1 MSDLRSA
8 IGAASAQEL
17 FDSASNA
24 GAKGHAQYLTPDRFA
39 QFVSLLL
46 TSTRHTILDLTAGDG
61 ALLRAARHAKSRLF
75 AVELDPL
82 AAGRITATEGSR
94 LAHVL
99 TGDVTLLA
107 PLLLDAGCEADVIVL
122 NPPWDLHFYRD
133 RLECLASSPVG
144 AVRDAFAAHDGRTAH
159 ETIDSTVATLCLGLS
174 LAHGPHGEGLLIANE
189 NTLQRLILGPGAP
202 HSALVKHC
210 WAHAVFPG
218 DVFATG
224 EAGDTGLSCPVGVL
238 WWARS
243 HTIGPAEATD
253 YLLPHWPA
261 FRKAGELAKVPG
273 LGAALQTVRLWRS
286 GSEPRSYNDHFVR
299 QLEDWEVAAE
309 EWRHRQAE
317 ASGRSRPFH
326 LFLLPDGTIGTKLSG
341 FEGRTIERDKISRL
355 HALGGKTPLQLVI
368 QRTERNLLTQVAR
381 NEGWRVDPAL
391 LTAIE
396 TALAEYHRVRA
407 PLVPLNAVQRMGYLD
422 EEDTIRCLRDLTV
435 TLKPTRSAGVPPA
448 VSPASRRPAASSPLP
463 SVTEITFRAGERYP
477 LRTVT
482 AQVDRK
488 AQKFNVAGELEDVQL
503 SGKHLAIFIGA
514 TPSPSGD
521 RGERAG
527 ERGGA
532 TIHSSSI
539 HSPPAGEAV
548 PEACF
553 MDRALLA
560 EGHTFGHGARVDA
573 TLHDLAAHFEIPE
586 VPDIASLQPADY
598 RRHLTALDELE
609 QLLTA

>member
-1 MSDLRSA
+1 MSELRSA

-17 FDSASNA
+17 FDCASNA
-24 GAKGHAQYLTPDRFA
+24 GAKGQAQYLTPDRFA
-39 QFVSLLL
+39 QFVSLPL
-46 TSTRHTILDLTAGDG
+46 TATRHTLLDLTAGDG

-99 TGDVTLLA
+99 TGDVTRIA
-107 PLLLDAGCEADVIVL
+107 PLLLDTGCEADVIVL

-133 RLECLASSPVG
+133 RLACLADSPVG

-159 ETIDSTVATLCLGLS
+159 DTIDSTVATLCLGLS

-202 HSALVKHC
+202 HAALVKHC

-224 EAGDTGLSCPVGVL
+224 EDGDTGLSCPVGVL

-273 LGAALQTVRLWRS
+273 LGATLQTVRLWRS
-286 GSEPRSYNDHFVR
+286 GSEPRSYNDHYVR

-317 ASGRSRPFH
+317 EAGRARPFH

-422 EEDTIRCLRDLTV
+422 EEDSITCLRDLTV
-435 TLKPTRSAGVPPA
+435 TLKPARSPEPGAKSPRSSPPA
-448 VSPASRRPAASSPLP
+448 PRSPLP
-463 SVTEITFRAGERYP
+463 SAGEITFRAGERYP

-488 AQKFNVAGELEDVQL
+488 AQKFNVAGELEDVLL
-503 SGKHLAIFIGA
+503 SGKHLAIFIGSQPIPA
-514 TPSPSGD
+514 PGSPL
-521 RGERAG
+521 
-527 ERGGA
+527 
-532 TIHSSSI
+532 
-539 HSPPAGEAV
+539 PAGDAI

-553 MDRALLA
+553 MDRSLLA

-573 TLHDLAAHFEIPE
+573 TLHDLAAHFDIPE
-586 VPDIASLQPADY
+586 VPDMASLQPAAY
-598 RRHLTALDELE
+598 RQHLATLDELE
-609 QLLTA
+609 HLLTATP